1 MTEKMPTRAEAFALL
16 TSYNQNDALIK
27 HALAVEA
34 VMRFMARQYN
44 QDEEVWGL
52 VGLIHDLDY
61 EQFPE
66 EHCHKTAGIL
76 REHHWPEDLVRA
88 VMSHGWGI
96 CTDVKPITEME
107 KVLYTVD
114 ELTGLVAATALVR
127 PSKSVLDVEV
137 KSVKKKWKEKSFA
150 AGVNREIIQQ
160 GADMLGL
167 DLAELIDK
175 TILAMREVAQDI
187 GLGSV

>member
-1 MTEKMPTRAEAFALL
+1 MTEKMPTRTEAFALL

-66 EHCHKTAGIL
+66 EHCHKTA
-76 REHHWPEDLVRA
+76 D
-88 VMSHGWGI
+88 
-96 CTDVKPITEME
+96 
-107 KVLYTVD
+107 
-114 ELTGLVAATALVR
+114 
-127 PSKSVLDVEV
+127 
-137 KSVKKKWKEKSFA
+137 
-150 AGVNREIIQQ
+150 
-160 GADMLGL
+160 
-167 DLAELIDK
+167 
-175 TILAMREVAQDI
+175 
-187 GLGSV
+187 